1 MKIAVTLS
9 VGLGLLAGVLWPL
22 QGASVQ
28 ASSSRELARFMR
40 VVETVERLSLQPITQ
55 AELLEAASAGLVNAL
70 GDPYSLFLNSSQYQA
85 LQAQKS
91 GEVVGIGVELA
102 YREQQ
107 AVVVSVL
114 PGTPAQRA
122 GLQSGDRLLAVD
134 GVDLAKLSWAE
145 INTRLQGNKGAQL
158 MLRWQSLTPARQ
170 RITREAR
177 LQRESLTLTATS
189 FARRGEG
196 LCTLKVHT
204 FFKETLAEDIAQ
216 LLQQE
221 EENCGNGLV
230 LDLRN
235 NPGGLVGQAVDLA
248 SILGVEGTVFQLQS
262 REGGV
267 TAINAPNA
275 AFVWTQPL
283 VVLVD
288 HSSASAAEL
297 LAAALK
303 ESGRAVIMGE
313 TTFGKGLV
321 QSLFA
326 LSNEAG
332 LSLTTARYLTRLG
345 NEIHKQGL
353 APDVIIQENGPTAG
367 EDVAERIALDYLR

>member
-1 MKIAVTLS
+1 MKIAIAVS
-9 VGLGLLAGVLWPL
+9 AGVGLLAGVLWP
-22 QGASVQ
+22 VQ
-28 ASSSRELARFMR
+28 ASRVQANSSQELARLMR
-40 VVETVERLSLQPITQ
+40 VTQAVQRYSLQPVSE
-55 AELLEAASAGLVNAL
+55 AALLEGASTGLVNAL
-70 GDPYSLFLNSSQYQA
+70 QDPYSLFLNSSQYQA

-114 PGTPAQRA
+114 PNTPAQKA

-134 GVDLAKLSWAE
+134 GVDLSRLSWAE
-145 INTRLQGNKGAQL
+145 INTRLQGEKGAVL
-158 MLRWQSLTPARQ
+158 VLRWQSLTPARQ
-170 RITREAR
+170 RVVREAR
-177 LQRESLTLTATS
+177 LQREGLVLTATA
-189 FARRGEG
+189 FKNQGEG

-204 FFKETLAEDIAQ
+204 FFNETLAEDIAQ
-216 LLQQE
+216 LLQEE
-221 EENCGNGLV
+221 EENCMNGLV

-235 NPGGLVGQAVDLA
+235 NPGGLVGQAVELA
-248 SILGVEGTVFQLQS
+248 AVLGVEGTVFQLQS

-267 TAINAPNA
+267 TPVRAPSSV
-275 AFVWTQPL
+275 FSWSPPL

-288 HSSASAAEL
+288 KSSASAAEL

-326 LSNEAG
+326 LPNATG

-345 NEIHKQGL
+345 NTIHQRGL
-353 APDVIIQENGPTAG
+353 APDVMIQDNGPAEG
-367 EDVAERIALDYLR
+367 YDVAEEIALDYLR

>member
-1 MKIAVTLS
+1 MKIAVTAS
-9 VGLGLLAGVLWPL
+9 IALGLLAGMLWPL
-22 QGASVQ
+22 QGSLVQ
-28 ASSSRELARFMR
+28 ASSSQELARLMR
-40 VVETVERLSLQPITQ
+40 VSAAIQRYSLTPVTE
-55 AELLEAASAGLVNAL
+55 AALLEAASAGLVNAL
-70 GDPYSLFLNSSQYQA
+70 EDPYSLFLNSSQYQA
-85 LQAQKS
+85 LQAQKT

-114 PGTPAQRA
+114 PDTPAQRA

-145 INTRLQGNKGAQL
+145 INTRLQGKKGEIL
-158 MLRWQSLTPARQ
+158 LLRWQSLTPARQ
-170 RITREAR
+170 RVVREAR
-177 LQRESLTLTATS
+177 LQRADLLLTATT
-189 FARRGEG
+189 FTPKGEG

-221 EENCGNGLV
+221 EENCINGLV

-248 SILGVEGTVFQLQS
+248 ATLGVAGTVFQLQS
-262 REGGV
+262 REGGI
-267 TAINAPNA
+267 TPINAPSPV
-275 AFVWTQPL
+275 FTWTLPL

-288 HSSASAAEL
+288 KSSASAAEL

-321 QSLFA
+321 QSLFS
-326 LSNEAG
+326 LPNETG

-345 NEIHKQGL
+345 NTIHKRGL
-353 APDVIIQENGPTAG
+353 APDVVIQENGPTEGA
-367 EDVAERIALDYLR
+367 DVAEEIALDYLR